1 MSRLA
6 KRPLLHASV
15 GNHRLE
21 LWQASRYGDF
31 QILHFVGSH
40 LIPLHRCAR
49 TETRAR
55 EEFERAVEHYA
66 TVDQSQFQG
75 EAA

>member
-1 MSRLA
+1 MSRLT

-55 EEFERAVEHYA
+55 EEFERAVERYA
-66 TVDQSQFQG
+66 ALGQSDLKG